1 MNDNENAQ
9 FSSTPTTRSHWAS
22 LLGAVNGNPLEELR
36 KYLPED
42 LEMQDIGPLAAL
54 IDQYM
59 NEQYGEFEPEIVHT
73 PEKDYYLPALKVL
86 LRDADGV
93 LASPGYRAVWEGGE
107 LAAECHDYKRQVYK
121 RAYRALYMQFMNGAT
136 LSFGEDDIKDVEIE
150 EKPHTSPHEGCDCGI
165 YGTVNLD
172 EIADYLSRFEYRLPN
187 TPKRAEYVSGRT
199 YSFNIQ
205 LGRLQSGPNV
215 TEAESILCIIEPSP
229 GADVVLS
236 RKGWKAGHAFVS
248 EIVGETISL
257 EDASALLSIAWK
269 RNIDIRRL
277 FNEDR

>member
-1 MNDNENAQ
+1 MAKISL
-9 FSSTPTTRSHWAS
+9 SSMPTTTGSHWAS
-22 LLGAVNGNPLEELR
+22 LQRAVNGNPLEEMG

-121 RAYRALYMQFMNGAT
+121 RTYRALYMQFMNGST

-172 EIADYLSRFEYRLPN
+172 EIADYLSKFEYRLPG
-187 TPKRAEYVSGRT
+187 TQKRPEQASRLV
-199 YSFNIQ
+199 FNI
-205 LGRLQSGPNV
+205 SISPSTAAYNSETV
-215 TEAESILCIIEPSP
+215 EAILCLIEPSP
-229 GADVVLS
+229 GTDVVLS
-236 RKGWKAGHAFVS
+236 RKGWKAGHAFIS
-248 EIVGETISL
+248 EIIGETISL